1 MQTSSHE
8 NEAQRADDADG
19 EHEQSTTLVELPLEL
34 LVKIC
39 LAVGSDDRASL
50 CVVATSLASAVH
62 EAAHIGG
69 VATARLRTLLRGW
82 SIRLRI
88 LESNGA
94 CACCGHRQL
103 GAFSQVC
110 SFCQT
115 PFCGRTC
122 MQAHW
127 HVHRRTCG
135 WGAARRALRDRG
147 VDVPPR
153 DGRAVIR
160 LLRLHNLSHLL
171 PLYLR
176 PAVQHHPTVLEGE
189 GELFEVDPEVY

>member
-69 VATARLRTLLRGW
+69 VATARLR
-82 SIRLRI
+82 
-88 LESNGA
+88 
-94 CACCGHRQL
+94 GHGMASHGFWHSRKVSSRH
-103 GAFSQVC
+103 FS
-110 SFCQT
+110 
-115 PFCGRTC
+115 
-122 MQAHW
+122 
-127 HVHRRTCG
+127 
-135 WGAARRALRDRG
+135 
-147 VDVPPR
+147 
-153 DGRAVIR
+153 
-160 LLRLHNLSHLL
+160 
-171 PLYLR
+171 
-176 PAVQHHPTVLEGE
+176 PTS
-189 GELFEVDPEVY
+189 